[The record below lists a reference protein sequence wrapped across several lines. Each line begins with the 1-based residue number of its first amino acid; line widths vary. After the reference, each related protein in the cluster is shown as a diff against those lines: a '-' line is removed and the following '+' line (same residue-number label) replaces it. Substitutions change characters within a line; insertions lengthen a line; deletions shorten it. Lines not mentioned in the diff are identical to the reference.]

1 MAKNLFLQLCE
12 ELQIPHTRTYTN
24 RKFDEHPYKYS
35 LFGLSRMLGD
45 YGVESRGVRFHDK
58 ESALTQLETPFVAQV
73 SGNLALISHI
83 TGEEVSYRWYG
94 EDVRVPQEQFLR
106 IWSGVALLV
115 APGEEAGE
123 PDFAVHHHAERIQ
136 RLKKWGA
143 AGCIALGLVCCLFLR
158 APHFSLFTPGLFI
171 LNLLGLYVSYL
182 LLLRQLKI
190 ASSTADRLC
199 NLLKH
204 STCTD
209 LLETPASKAA
219 FGISWSEV
227 GAAYFGVNALMILF
241 MPSALPMLALPAFG
255 ALGYSAWSLWYQRFR
270 AHAWC
275 PLCLL
280 VQAVFILQA
289 LVYLISSRF
298 REISFDAVSLSEVL
312 ARSLLL
318 LSSYLSATLC
328 LHLALPVIAQARQ
341 AEQWKYNYRNLKL
354 REEVFGFLLQ
364 KEPHYETTADSCIR
378 FGNPDARF
386 HLTVFTNPYCN
397 PCAAMHG
404 RMSGLIH
411 QDCSIKFVFTSF
423 GSDYERVSRLMVTTY
438 LQLGAA
444 RAWTIYE
451 EWYAGG
457 KSRQEAFFEELGLDA
472 DSEEVAEEYRRHTQ
486 WREQTGLSATPT
498 LLVNGYQM
506 PKEYQ
511 IEDFIDLLK
520 IEE

>member
-1 MAKNLFLQLCE
+1 
-12 ELQIPHTRTYTN
+12 
-24 RKFDEHPYKYS
+24 
-35 LFGLSRMLGD
+35 MLGD

-73 SGNLALISHI
+73 SGDLALISHI

-241 MPSALPMLALPAFG
+241 MPSAQPMLALPAFG

-275 PLCLL
+275 GTGEYAGSSC
-280 VQAVFILQA
+280 QEACESYCA
-289 LVYLISSRF
+289 GISGA
-298 REISFDAVSLSEVL
+298 ISPVGFK
-312 ARSLLL
+312 
-318 LSSYLSATLC
+318 T
-328 LHLALPVIAQARQ
+328 LHL
-341 AEQWKYNYRNLKL
+341 Y
-354 REEVFGFLLQ
+354 
-364 KEPHYETTADSCIR
+364 
-378 FGNPDARF
+378 
-386 HLTVFTNPYCN
+386 
-397 PCAAMHG
+397 
-404 RMSGLIH
+404 
-411 QDCSIKFVFTSF
+411 
-423 GSDYERVSRLMVTTY
+423 
-438 LQLGAA
+438 
-444 RAWTIYE
+444 
-451 EWYAGG
+451 
-457 KSRQEAFFEELGLDA
+457 
-472 DSEEVAEEYRRHTQ
+472 
-486 WREQTGLSATPT
+486 
-498 LLVNGYQM
+498 
-506 PKEYQ
+506 
-511 IEDFIDLLK
+511 
-520 IEE
+520 